1 MSFFNIGMKKILQH
15 NTNKFW
21 SKVISLSKQ
30 SGTSCK
36 KPETNVATKRITN
49 CND

>member
-1 MSFFNIGMKKILQH
+1 MKKYY
-15 NTNKFW
+15 NTTHKFW

-30 SGTSCK
+30 KGTSCK